1 MDRWQGKWALITGA
15 SAGIGRILARQLAA
29 RGAHLVLTARREDR
43 LSALAA
49 ELRAAHGIS
58 LEIFAADLSQPAAPD
73 AIFAFTQK
81 KNVAVDILVN
91 NAGFGAYG
99 RFDEIPLRRQLDMV
113 QVNIAAVVHLT
124 HLYLPGMIAR
134 RRGDIL
140 ILASTAAFQAVPYI
154 AAYAATKSFD
164 LMFAE
169 ALAEEVR
176 PHGIHVT
183 ALCPGATSTEF
194 QEVAA
199 QPDYA
204 FRSPA
209 SPEKVVCDG
218 LDALARGKSL
228 VISGARNNL
237 MTLSQRLAPRRLV
250 TSMAARIMRPNRQPH
265 AL

>member
-43 LSALAA
+43 LKALAA

-58 LEIFAADLSQPAAPD
+58 LEVFAADLAQPATPD
-73 AIFAFTQK
+73 AIFAFTQA
-81 KNVAVDILVN
+81 KNISVDLLVN

-99 RFDEIPLRRQLDMV
+99 QFDEIPLRRQLDMV

-124 HLYLPGMIAR
+124 HLYLPGMISR
-134 RRGDIL
+134 RRGDVL
-140 ILASTAAFQAVPYI
+140 ILASTAAFQGVPYI
-154 AAYAATKSFD
+154 ATYAATKSFD
-164 LMFAE
+164 LYFAE

-183 ALCPGATSTEF
+183 ALCPGATATEF
-194 QEVAA
+194 QEVAE

-209 SPEKVVCDG
+209 SPEKVVRDG

-237 MTLSQRLAPRRLV
+237 MMQSQRLAPRRLV
-250 TSMAARIMRPNRQPH
+250 TSMAGRIMRPTR
-265 AL
+265 